1 MTPENKS
8 QLRQRLHDHRYA
20 IADRW
25 QEALEQ
31 TSFLPHSAAE
41 MRQRLV
47 ELTDQAIILLLAES
61 FEHGQAEAIGTS
73 LVRLRYSDPEAID
86 RTQEILAQQLVEGL
100 PADQVVA
107 LQPRLAALLG
117 GVAAGFSRQ
126 VREVILTEQEQ
137 IRHALTTALQQ
148 AQEAL
153 QKAYYEVEQQV
164 QERTAE
170 LLATNE
176 SLQREIAERKRMEE
190 ALRDA
195 ARQWHATFDAI
206 NDVVCLLDLEGKV
219 LRCNKA
225 AAELMGKP
233 FSEIIG
239 HPCWELMGGTPEPI
253 AGCPVER
260 MKETLSRE
268 TLVLRR
274 GDRWFDVSAD
284 PVLDG
289 DGHLI
294 GAVHIMSDITERKR
308 AEEALRESEERYRSL
323 FEGVPVG
330 LYRTAADG
338 HFLNANQA
346 MLKML
351 DYPDQESL
359 QAFTTADL
367 QLNVTPEDRQ
377 WRQAVLERD
386 GAMRDVE
393 TQLRRRDGATIWAR
407 SNFRVVHDADGRV
420 VGYEGSLEDI
430 TERKRVE
437 EALRESEERFRGIF
451 ENATIGLYRTSPDG
465 RILMANPALLRM
477 MGYSSFDELAQ
488 RNLEENGYEPGYP
501 RSAFKQHIESEGQVC
516 GLESAWVR
524 YDGATLFI
532 RESARIFRDEAGNP
546 LHYEGTVED
555 ITERK
560 RAEEALRKAHDELEM
575 RVQERTAELAQ
586 ANESLQ
592 AEIAERKRAEQALR
606 RERDLAEALAEAAAV
621 VSSTLNPDQ
630 VLDHILEQASRVVPN
645 DAANVMLIEE
655 DDQAR
660 MARWRGYE
668 RFGVKDFITTLAFHV
683 SEMPVLQQMLESEE
697 PIVIPDTAAHPG
709 WVHVPEM
716 EWLRSYV
723 AAPITVRGQVIG
735 FLNADSATPGFFTQ
749 AHADTLHAFADHTAA
764 AIENAK
770 LFEAARQE
778 LAERKRVE
786 KKLRESEATMRALL
800 NAPIEAATL
809 VDTSGII
816 LAANTTTAKR
826 FERSVDELVGLCI
839 YDLWPPAV
847 AKFRKAQVDKVF
859 LLGAPMRF
867 EDEHEGRYF
876 DHSLYPVSDA
886 QGKVAG
892 IAVYIRDITHRKQAE
907 ARIRAYQERLRSL
920 ASQLS
925 LTEER
930 ERRRIADALH
940 DRVGQTLAL
949 CKIKLGPLRRSAS
962 STDLAEPLD
971 EINQYIEEIIR
982 DTRSLTFELSS
993 PILYQLGLE
1002 AAVEWLTEQ
1011 TQARHGISAY
1021 FENDGQPKPL
1031 DDDIRVLLFQAAREL
1046 LMNVVKHAQAQSV
1059 EVSMQ
1064 RVGGHVQISVEDDG
1078 VGFNVLPIGHHW
1090 SEIKGF
1096 GLFSIRERL
1105 DHLGGQ
1111 LKISSQPGQ
1120 GTQVTLVAPLR
1131 REETP

>member
-1 MTPENKS
+1 LTGHPKEEIEGKRSWTEFVHPDDLGRMKS
-8 QLRQRLHDHRYA
+8 YHQERRKPGGGAPSRYEFKLIDSEGNIKEILITTA
-20 IADRW
+20 IIPG
-25 QEALEQ
+25 
-31 TSFLPHSAAE
+31 TTKTVVSFL
-41 MRQRLV
+41 
-47 ELTDQAIILLLAES
+47 
-61 FEHGQAEAIGTS
+61 
-73 LVRLRYSDPEAID
+73 
-86 RTQEILAQQLVEGL
+86 
-100 PADQVVA
+100 
-107 LQPRLAALLG
+107 
-117 GVAAGFSRQ
+117 
-126 VREVILTEQEQ
+126 
-137 IRHALTTALQQ
+137 
-148 AQEAL
+148 
-153 QKAYYEVEQQV
+153 
-164 QERTAE
+164 
-170 LLATNE
+170 
-176 SLQREIAERKRMEE
+176 
-190 ALRDA
+190 
-195 ARQWHATFDAI
+195 
-206 NDVVCLLDLEGKV
+206 
-219 LRCNKA
+219 
-225 AAELMGKP
+225 
-233 FSEIIG
+233 
-239 HPCWELMGGTPEPI
+239 
-253 AGCPVER
+253 
-260 MKETLSRE
+260 
-268 TLVLRR
+268 
-274 GDRWFDVSAD
+274 
-284 PVLDG
+284 
-289 DGHLI
+289 
-294 GAVHIMSDITERKR
+294 
-308 AEEALRESEERYRSL
+308 
-323 FEGVPVG
+323 
-330 LYRTAADG
+330 
-338 HFLNANQA
+338 
-346 MLKML
+346 
-351 DYPDQESL
+351 
-359 QAFTTADL
+359 
-367 QLNVTPEDRQ
+367 
-377 WRQAVLERD
+377 
-386 GAMRDVE
+386 
-393 TQLRRRDGATIWAR
+393 
-407 SNFRVVHDADGRV
+407 
-420 VGYEGSLEDI
+420 
-430 TERKRVE
+430 
-437 EALRESEERFRGIF
+437 
-451 ENATIGLYRTSPDG
+451 
-465 RILMANPALLRM
+465 
-477 MGYSSFDELAQ
+477 
-488 RNLEENGYEPGYP
+488 
-501 RSAFKQHIESEGQVC
+501 
-516 GLESAWVR
+516 
-524 YDGATLFI
+524 
-532 RESARIFRDEAGNP
+532 
-546 LHYEGTVED
+546 D

-606 RERDLAEALAEAAAV
+606 RERDLAEALAKAAAV

-630 VLDHILEQASRVVPN
+630 VLGRILEQASRVVPN

-655 DDQAR
+655 DDRAR

-668 RFGVKDFITTLAFHV
+668 RFGLEDFITTLAFHIP
-683 SEMPVLQQMLESEE
+683 EMPVFQQMLESEE

-709 WVHVPEM
+709 WVHVPEV

-786 KKLRESEATMRALL
+786 KKLRESEATMQALL

-826 FERSVDELVGLCI
+826 FERSMDELVGLCI

-847 AKFRKAQVDKVF
+847 AKSRKAQVDKVF

-907 ARIRAYQERLRSL
+907 DRIRAYQERLRSL

-949 CKIKLGPLRRSAS
+949 CKIKLGSLRRKSAS
-962 STDLAEPLD
+962 YTDLVKPLD
-971 EINQYIEEIIR
+971 EINRYIEESIG
-982 DTRSLTFELSS
+982 DTRSLTFELST

-1011 TQARHGISAY
+1011 TQEQDGILAY

-1031 DDDIRVLLFQAAREL
+1031 DDDIRVLLFQAVREL
-1046 LMNVVKHAQAQSV
+1046 LINVVKHAQAQSV

-1064 RVGGHVQISVEDDG
+1064 RVSGHVQISVEDDG
-1078 VGFNVLPIGHHW
+1078 VGFDVLPIGRHW
-1090 SEIKGF
+1090 SEVKGF

-1111 LKISSQPGQ
+1111 CKINSQPGQ
-1120 GTQVTLVAPLR
+1120 GTQVTLVAPLK